1 MNQSDIQKQVLLL
14 PRIQQIQVDSQT
26 KKDVIKQW
34 LQPTIDEIGAA
45 FEWDFVLDETTF
57 SGGTVK
63 DQAQY
68 TLKGANTNAMEIVT
82 IKYGSDENVLK
93 KMHPIDMD
101 EFLHK
106 RSHSSTDFWVPDGR
120 VNSFPR
126 VKLVATP
133 GEAGTQ
139 ILYRYRKNNLT
150 IADMPNNFSRVVAMG
165 VARNLD
171 ENLEGLYQNALEFMI
186 DNYRATQVGGRTV
199 HLDPHLVDLNN
210 WRSRNMGW
218 TG

>member
-1 MNQSDIQKQVLLL
+1 MNAAGIQKQVLLL

-26 KKDVIKQW
+26 KKDVIDEW
-34 LQPTIDEIGAA
+34 LQSTIDEIAA
-45 FEWDFVLDETTF
+45 AYEWDFVLDETTF

-68 TLKGANTNAMEIVT
+68 TLKGTASNAMEIIT

-93 KMHPIDMD
+93 KMHPIDID
-101 EFLHK
+101 AFLHK

-126 VKLVATP
+126 VKLVAAP
-133 GEAGTQ
+133 SEAGKQ
-139 ILYRYRKNNLT
+139 IKYRYRRNN
-150 IADMPNNFSRVVAMG
+150 IALSDLPNNFSRVVAMG

-171 ENLEGLYQNALEFMI
+171 ENLNGLYQDALEFMI
-186 DNYRATQVGGRTV
+186 DNYTATQVNERVV
-199 HLDPHLVDLNN
+199 HLDPHLIDLNN
-210 WRSRNMGW
+210 WRNRNMGW
-218 TG
+218 NG